1 MDNPPLNFS
10 DRIIIDSK
18 EKSDIIVK
26 HLQKNSAPNKH
37 KNLVDYQAKLNNA
50 INNPSYQD
58 YSSPIKYSELTA
70 A

>member
-37 KNLVDYQAKLNNA
+37 KNLVDYQAKLNN
-50 INNPSYQD
+50 
-58 YSSPIKYSELTA
+58 
-70 A
+70 